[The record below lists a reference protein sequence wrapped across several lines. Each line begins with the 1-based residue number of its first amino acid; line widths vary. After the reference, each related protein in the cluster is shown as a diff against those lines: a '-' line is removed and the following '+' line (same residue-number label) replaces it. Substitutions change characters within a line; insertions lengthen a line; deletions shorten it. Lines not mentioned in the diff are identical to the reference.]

1 MTVRFE
7 CVTQVAA
14 PPAVIYE
21 LSLDVGAHLRSM
33 ARSGER
39 AVGGVTDGV
48 LRLGDEVTWRARHL
62 GLPWTMTSRVVE
74 TDPPHRFVDQ
84 QVRGP
89 FRRFRHEHLFAPD
102 GPGRTRMVDR
112 VELQAPFGPLGRVA
126 EVVLVGRYLRRLI
139 EERNRLLAAEA
150 ATRT

>member
-7 CVTQVAA
+7 CVTAVAA
-14 PPAVIYE
+14 PPTQVYRA
-21 LSLDVGAHLRSM
+21 SLDVGLHVRSM

-39 AVGGVTDGV
+39 AVGGVTSGV
-48 LRLGDEVTWRARHL
+48 LGLGDEVTWRARHF

-89 FRRFRHEHLFAPD
+89 FRRFRHEHVFETD
-102 GPGRTRMVDR
+102 GAGTRMVDR

-126 EVVLVGRYLRRLI
+126 ELLVVGRYLKRLI
-139 EERNRLLAAEA
+139 EQRNQVLAAEA
-150 ATRT
+150 ARPSG